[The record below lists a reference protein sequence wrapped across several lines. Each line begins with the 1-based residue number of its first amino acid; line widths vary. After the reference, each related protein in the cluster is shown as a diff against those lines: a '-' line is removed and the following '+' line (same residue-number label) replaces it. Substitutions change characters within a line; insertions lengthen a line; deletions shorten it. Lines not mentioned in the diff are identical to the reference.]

1 MWRRREEGLVV
12 DKLLLVVRV
21 EGEASGVVGERTK
34 NDLKDAVKFEIEE
47 LVGQEWEVCEER

>member
-1 MWRRREEGLVV
+1 MWRREEGLVV

-21 EGEASGVVGERTK
+21 EGEASGVVGEGTK

-47 LVGQEWEVCEER
+47 LVGRE